1 MSKTI
6 YEIAKW
12 GDERGYGCVV
22 KQITKCWFK
31 TETLTWT
38 LIPHPKP
45 TLSNGHEF
53 SRWTCLETGERIRVG
68 DGLKVELIYM
78 ARYSLRKNP
87 TIALPYPGRDADACS
102 L

>member
-1 MSKTI
+1 MGKVT
-6 YEIAKW
+6 YEIVKW

-22 KQITKCWFK
+22 KQITKSWFK

-38 LIPHPKP
+38 LIPNPNP
-45 TLSNGHEF
+45 TCGNEHQF
-53 SRWTCLETGERIRVG
+53 SRWTCLETGESIRVG
-68 DGLKVELIYM
+68 ELFKVELIYM

-87 TIALPYPGRDADACS
+87 TIPIPYPERDKDQCS